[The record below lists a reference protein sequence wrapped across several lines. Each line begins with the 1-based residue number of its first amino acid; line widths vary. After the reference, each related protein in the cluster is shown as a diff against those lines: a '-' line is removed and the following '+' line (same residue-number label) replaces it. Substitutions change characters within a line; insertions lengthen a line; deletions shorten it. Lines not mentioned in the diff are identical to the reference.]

1 MFCRKKAIALAAAL
15 FLIAGGCGLR
25 EYEDRLVQQQDRLDY
40 IEKENKNLGA
50 PVKFK
55 ARKEVKEGQT
65 TKPAPNIF
73 LRLPKGIPVEG
84 AEAFPG
90 SLLYCFNK
98 DSSKPEG
105 VDEVCI
111 AGGKEEQF
119 EKDVLA
125 EIQKTRKLGEP
136 RRQEDKLPPP
146 LDQEP
151 LRFTA
156 YSAIDGKTP
165 KSSYLIYFYENAG
178 YHVAIVYR
186 QQPATDD
193 SGKIA
198 FDPRID
204 YSLKSLAVGAAA
216 VQKRSQYRAP

>member
-15 FLIAGGCGLR
+15 FLVAVGCGLH
-25 EYEDRLVQQQDRLDY
+25 EYEERLDQQQQRLAY
-40 IEKENKNLGA
+40 IEEENKNLGA

-55 ARKEVKEGQT
+55 ARKEVKEGET
-65 TKPAPNIF
+65 TKPAPKIF
-73 LRLPKGIPVEG
+73 LRLPKGIPVQGE
-84 AEAFPG
+84 ETFPG

-98 DSSKPEG
+98 DSSKATG
-105 VDEVCI
+105 VDEVCV
-111 AGGKEEQF
+111 AGGKEEHF
-119 EKDVLA
+119 EKDVVA
-125 EIQKTRKLGEP
+125 EVRKRFMLDEP
-136 RRQEDKLPPP
+136 RRQEDKVETP
-146 LDQEP
+146 LDGEAV
-151 LRFTA
+151 RFTA

-204 YSLKSLAVGAAA
+204 YSIKSLAMGAAA
-216 VQKRSQYRAP
+216 VQKQREYRAP